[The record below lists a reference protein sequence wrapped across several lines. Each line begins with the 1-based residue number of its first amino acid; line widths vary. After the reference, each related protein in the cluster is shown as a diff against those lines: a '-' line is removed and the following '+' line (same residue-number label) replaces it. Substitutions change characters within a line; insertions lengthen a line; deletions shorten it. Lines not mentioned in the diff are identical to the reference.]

1 MRKPFFFLFIIR
13 FIIMVVLAAVLLTVV
28 QTPAKAQ
35 SMPDVPSVE
44 FYPPSSSSLITN
56 IEYPVSPMTG
66 IPDISIPLYT
76 VKSGSLELPIVL
88 KFHSAEFFRS
98 NTYSG
103 PLGAGWSLSCEMEV
117 THSIRG
123 MSDIVGGSTPQQR
136 IIPSENAYGAFSL
149 TAMQKRR
156 LATGLGDGEP
166 DLFYYNTVEGSGR
179 FFLGNDGTSVTMLE
193 SNGDKVQ
200 FASGGESAF
209 TVTDSYGRRHRYAGT
224 TGCMDTSGGTV
235 FSWKL
240 KSVRDYQNTDS
251 LTFSYYRDTIPMPIM
266 RETVDL
272 YDSLMNFSGLNH
284 VQMRIPRIDYGN
296 GNVLYLKKQ
305 YSTPSFYYLVWGVP
319 APFQEVYYSNP
330 RNNHYISRIDFRGG
344 YVSFQYQT
352 RMPVYSFSAPVTLL
366 SRMDV
371 YADGNTVPVK
381 TITFEYPSS
390 IWDHCCATL
399 SGITINGTE
408 RYGFSYGNYSRKM
421 GTCDYWGNE
430 TGYWSDPSVLFTEV
444 TLPPGK
450 MWNMTNGVWSD
461 ESRVYTNNVGHWHGV
476 SNPNVKKFTITY
488 PSGGLTEFTF
498 EYDRYDDN
506 GTPVLIT
513 SRRVSMIRHFDRD
526 TSLLKTIRYEYGENG
541 SGHIMHK
548 PTLTAQD
555 GPGVQGRVS
564 AMTEQKVIFFKRT
577 GGGTGSGTYSQTG
590 IARKRSYLQGTV
602 FNDCFRGSGY
612 VLYPTVTEYQDS
624 AGTLSGKTVYRYDL
638 GLGFINDMSEK
649 NFPYTIQQ
657 EYWQCGRPKSTANYR
672 YTDNGWRMV
681 DSTSFTFGE
690 YYGLS
695 DIKVARGWQK
705 TVAVEVDGDIT
716 PDEVYDRSEYEFRMA
731 KIQMGC
737 NRLLRTVHT
746 EVADDGKSLVT
757 TEERGYLDN
766 IHPHLHKTNTVTYP
780 DGKTDVFTTLYA
792 EDLSSP
798 LVSRNVTGIPMQQ
811 TVESDG
817 TLTEGSKWYT
827 DSALNPAYFYRLEG
841 AQYSLISNV
850 SWTWKGRIY
859 TIANRGMPTRR
870 YMWDSAGKYPV
881 AEIVGGM
888 TTTATYIPLVGL
900 SSITTPFGLTTEY
913 QYDGRGSMKS
923 VSLSRGNDTRLLE
936 EYSSSFDSLA
946 TASGRPWT
954 RIKKWRTAAS
964 GTSGITWC
972 NGLGLPVQECAI
984 GASPSGKDIIH
995 PVVYDSLLRADS
1007 KVMLPYEASSS
1018 GGSFHTDALAEQS
1031 AYYITKYGVQQGSR
1045 AWYENEYE
1053 KSPGGRVIRE
1063 RIPGSESYSQTRFL
1077 SNDGNEVWK
1086 ISFDEDNW
1094 STRGEGSLN
1103 AISWY
1108 SSASLYCLEEKNKD
1122 GDIVKTYTDGRGR
1135 TVLVRQNNRSGN
1147 PYLYLDTYYV
1157 YDKMG
1162 RLRLVIPPKA
1172 SESLSSN
1179 ASSFSF
1185 ESDYCKKNC
1194 YVYWYDA
1201 RGNVIKKRMPQCDA
1215 VEYEYDNGDRI
1226 VKVTD
1231 GNLRNKGQHVSLSY
1245 DTYGR
1250 QLTTSLVG
1258 TSGSELLVQKQYDTY
1273 PSSLPAALAFDQ
1285 SHMTGLPPALSTVTE
1300 QLAYE
1305 KIAVLYHAG
1314 DTTGTEHIERVYY
1327 YDQWGNVIQ
1336 TVESTH
1342 KGGVLR
1348 TSREYDYLGNTLHE
1362 VTTHKASSGATD
1374 SLDVVY
1380 TYDHAGRLTGTL
1392 SSLNGMQNSSTS
1404 MVYDGIGNLIGTDS
1418 GTGTVLSQRITDDI
1432 RGRRTGISAT
1442 IPGTIIYADS
1452 LSYTAEGTVAT
1463 WRWQQN
1469 NQPELVYGT
1478 YYDGYGR
1485 MITSMLYSPSGG
1497 ASSVYSS
1504 YGYDSNTNLTS
1515 SAGVSFPTD
1524 GNRRSAYTYDSNGNA
1539 TYDSGA
1545 SIGISYNI
1553 LNLPDEITHSGS
1565 SSNALFVY
1573 AADGSKLEMIPDTT
1587 DIRYMGPFI
1596 YSGDTLKRAFFPGGS
1611 FERSGS
1617 SFAHRYVVADH
1628 LGSTRAVVDGSG
1640 TIVQQNDYDVWGASL
1655 NEASLI
1661 SGNYPYLYGGKESLA
1676 LFDIPYYNSIARL
1689 QTTNGVF
1696 LNADPLAELSY
1707 STGPYAYCPGDPF
1720 SLIDPFGLTTFI
1732 IDGSSYKVDDGDNN
1746 TRNVS
1751 SDEFGSMTSYG
1762 SKYYDFFS
1770 KAFPNLNGDIT
1781 VTDGGIS
1788 LDLGASYCISETQTA
1803 IYQTPQII
1811 RASGNAFEQKEDWA
1825 LGVGLAGESAL
1836 FNEVA
1841 TWFYNQKNNQWI
1853 DKHFDLHT
1861 FKDTGNQFTGGRNTW
1876 AKATRDKLRKTSRL
1890 FGYVGFGY
1898 ECIVLINDVIR
1909 GAPSEDLVVHGID
1922 LLMSGV
1928 GFIPVA
1934 GPWISLSYSLL
1945 REPVRQYIII
1955 PTYEAIAH

>member
-13 FIIMVVLAAVLLTVV
+13 FIILVVLAAVLLTVV

-76 VKSGSLELPIVL
+76 VKSASLELPIVL
-88 KFHSAEFFRS
+88 KFHSADFFRG

-123 MSDIVGGSTPQQR
+123 LSDIVGGSTPQQR
-136 IIPSENAYGAFSL
+136 IVPSENAYGAFSL

-166 DLFYYNTVEGSGR
+166 DLFYYSTVSGSGR

-235 FSWKL
+235 YSWKL

-251 LTFSYYRDTIPMPIM
+251 LTFSYYNETVPMPIL

-272 YDSLMNFSGLNH
+272 YDSLMNYSGLNH
-284 VQMRIPRIDYGN
+284 VQMRIPRLDYGN
-296 GNVLYLKKQ
+296 GNVRYLKKQ
-305 YSTPSFYYLVWGVP
+305 YSTPTYYNLIWDNTTP
-319 APFQEVYYSNP
+319 IQEVYYSNP
-330 RNNHYISRIDFRGG
+330 RSNHYISRINFRGG
-344 YVSFQYQT
+344 YVVFQYQT
-352 RMPVYSFSAPVTLL
+352 RYPTYQFSAPVTLL

-371 YADGNTVPVK
+371 YADGNPVPVK

-408 RYGFSYGNYSRKM
+408 KYSFKYSDYYRRM
-421 GTCDYWGNE
+421 GGSDYWGNE
-430 TGYWSDPSVLFTEV
+430 SGYPTDPSVLNSQVSLT
-444 TLPPGK
+444 PGK
-450 MWNMTNGVWSD
+450 MFNITNGVWSD
-461 ESRVYTNNVGHWHGV
+461 ESRVYTDNQGHWQGI
-476 SNPNVKKFTITY
+476 SNPNEKKFIITY
-488 PSGGLTEFTF
+488 PSGGSTEFTF
-498 EYDRYDDN
+498 EYDCYDDN
-506 GTPVLIT
+506 GTPVLIS

-526 TSLLKTIRYEYGENG
+526 SSLFKTIRYEYGENG
-541 SGHIMHK
+541 TGAGHIIHK
-548 PTLTAQD
+548 PTLTAQSS
-555 GPGVQGRVS
+555 PGSQGRIS
-564 AMTEQKVIFFKRT
+564 AMTEQKVIFYKRT
-577 GGGTGSGTYSQTG
+577 GGGAGSGTYSQQGT
-590 IARKRSYLQGTV
+590 ARKRSYLQGTV

-624 AGTLSGKTVYRYDL
+624 AGTIAGKTVYRYDL

-649 NFPYTIQQ
+649 DFPYTIQQ
-657 EYWQCGRPKSTANYR
+657 EYWQCGRPRSTANYR

-681 DSTSFTFGE
+681 DSTSFVFGQ
-690 YYGLS
+690 YYGSS

-716 PDEVYDRSEYEFRMA
+716 PDEAYDRSEYEFRAA
-731 KIQMGC
+731 KIQVGC

-746 EVADDGKSLVT
+746 EVSDDGKSIVT
-757 TEERGYLDN
+757 TEQKGYVDN
-766 IHPHLHKTNTVTYP
+766 KHPHLPQTNTVTYP
-780 DGKTDVFTTLYA
+780 DGKIDVFTTLYT

-798 LVSRNVTGIPMQQ
+798 LAYKNVTGIPMQQ

-817 TLTEGSKWYT
+817 TLTKGNKWYT
-827 DSALNPAYFYRLEG
+827 DSVLNPAYFYRLEG
-841 AQYSLISNV
+841 GQYYLVASV
-850 SWTWKGRIY
+850 SWTYKGRIM
-859 TIANRGMPTRR
+859 TISNRGMPMR
-870 YMWDSAGKYPV
+870 YYVWDSAGKYPL
-881 AEIVGGM
+881 AEMVGSM
-888 TTTATYIPLVGL
+888 TTSATYIPLVGM
-900 SSITTPFGLTTEY
+900 SSMTTPFGLTTEY
-913 QYDGRGSMKS
+913 EYDGRGRLNR
-923 VSLSRGNDTRLLE
+923 VSLARGNDTRLME

-954 RIKKWRTAAS
+954 RTNKWRTAAS
-964 GTSGITWC
+964 VTSGITWC
-972 NGLGLPVQECAI
+972 NGFGLPAQECAI

-995 PVVYDSLLRADS
+995 PIVYDSLLRADS
-1007 KVMLPYEASSS
+1007 KVMLPYEAGSS
-1018 GGSFHTDALAEQS
+1018 GGSFHADALAEQS
-1031 AYYITKYGVQQGSR
+1031 AYYIAKYGALQGAR
-1045 AWYENEYE
+1045 AWYENEYDR
-1053 KSPGGRVIRE
+1053 SPGARVIKE
-1063 RIPGSESYSQTRFL
+1063 RLPGSDSFSQTRFL
-1077 SNDGNEVWK
+1077 SNGENEVRM

-1094 STRGEGSLN
+1094 PTRGEGSLN
-1103 AISWY
+1103 TLSWY
-1108 SSASLYCLEEKNKD
+1108 PSASLYCLEEKSKD
-1122 GDIVKTYTDGRGR
+1122 GDVVKTYTDGRGR
-1135 TVLVRQNNRSGN
+1135 TILVRQNHRSGD

-1162 RLRLVIPPKA
+1162 RLRLVLPPKA
-1172 SESLSSN
+1172 SESLAAN
-1179 ASSFSF
+1179 ALLFSF
-1185 ESDYCKKNC
+1185 DSDFCKKNC
-1194 YVYWYDA
+1194 YVYWYDG
-1201 RGNVIKKRMPQCDA
+1201 RGNVTKKRIPQCDS

-1231 GNLRNKGQHVSLSY
+1231 GNLRNKGQHISLSY
-1245 DTYGR
+1245 DSYGR
-1250 QLTTSLVG
+1250 QLSTSLVSI
-1258 TSGSELLVQKQYDTY
+1258 SGSELLVQKAYDTY
-1273 PSSLPAALAFDQ
+1273 PASVPAALAYDQ
-1285 SHMTGLPPALSTVTE
+1285 SHMAGLPPALSTVTE
-1300 QLAYE
+1300 YPTYE
-1305 KIAVLYHAG
+1305 KIAVLYHTG

-1336 TVESTH
+1336 AVASTH

-1348 TSREYDYLGNTLHE
+1348 TSRSYDYLGNALHE

-1392 SSLNGMQNSSTS
+1392 STLNGVQSSSTS
-1404 MVYDGIGNLIGTDS
+1404 MVYDGIGNLIGADS

-1442 IPGTIIYADS
+1442 IPGTTIYSDS
-1452 LSYTAEGTVAT
+1452 LAYSAEGRVAT
-1463 WRWQQN
+1463 WKWQQN
-1469 NQPELVYGT
+1469 NQPDFLCDT
-1478 YYDGYGR
+1478 SYDGYGR
-1485 MITSMLYSPSGG
+1485 LLTSMLYSPSGG

-1524 GNRRSAYTYDSNGNA
+1524 GNQRTAYTYDSNGNA
-1539 TYDSGA
+1539 TYDSGS

-1596 YSGDTLKRAFFPGGS
+1596 YSGDTLRRAFFPGGS
-1611 FERSGS
+1611 FEKSGS

-1707 STGPYAYCPGDPF
+1707 PTGPYAYCPGNPL

-1732 IDGSSYKVDDGDNN
+1732 VDGVYYEINDGYNDKLEI
-1746 TRNVS
+1746 TAG
-1751 SDEFGSMTSYG
+1751 EFWTMTSSYG
-1762 SKYYDFFS
+1762 SKYYDFFRELYMDWYGYIS
-1770 KAFPNLNGDIT
+1770 GNGDY
-1781 VTDGGIS
+1781 V
-1788 LDLGASYCISETQTA
+1788 LAASYCNGYEQKLIPGTPHHEESVFKYDNQWAFGTGLTMFSYISS
-1803 IYQTPQII
+1803 
-1811 RASGNAFEQKEDWA
+1811 RASD
-1825 LGVGLAGESAL
+1825 
-1836 FNEVA
+1836 
-1841 TWFYNQKNNQWI
+1841 TFYNPSRNQWI
-1853 DKHFDLHT
+1853 DKRFQIRSFDV
-1861 FKDTGNQFTGGRNTW
+1861 TGNQYIGGRNKWGKTVSKSLKLLSKW
-1876 AKATRDKLRKTSRL
+1876 VGITEVGLNAYRLWSAETNHDKWI
-1890 FGYVGFGY
+1890 Y
-1898 ECIVLINDVIR
+1898 
-1909 GAPSEDLVVHGID
+1909 GID
-1922 LLMSGV
+1922 TAVSLVSLYVPYAGIAYGILV
-1928 GFIPVA
+1928 QPVVYDA
-1934 GPWISLSYSLL
+1934 ITNYYNTK
-1945 REPVRQYIII
+1945 EH
-1955 PTYEAIAH
+1955 EATVK